1 MALIKILRISQWSK
15 NIVILIPIV
24 LSKKFEIFN
33 EINIYIVLISF
44 SLLASSTYIFN
55 DIKDLEQD
63 RLHSKKKF
71 RPIAA
76 GNISILQAKIYGIVT
91 LSISFLTIAYF
102 EEQLIVYFLM
112 YLLITLSYS
121 YKLKYLKYFDFLTIS
136 ILFYLRIVIGGV
148 GGNVNFT
155 NYFIFFIISILTI
168 ISLGKKVSIFND
180 TNISSRSKVKLH
192 LKNAY
197 TNSNFN
203 KMFVFISTF
212 SVLTFTLWLLDTM
225 KFSNG
230 NALFSMI
237 SLFSLLIFHYNFI
250 KDSQNFKTENFIE
263 WVLNYKNALII
274 LILSLSTLANIY

>member
-33 EINIYIVLISF
+33 EINIYIVLLSF

-155 NYFIFFIISILTI
+155 NYFILFIISILTI

-180 TNISSRSKVKLH
+180 TSISNKSKVKLH

-197 TNSNFN
+197 TNSKFN

-230 NALFSMI
+230 NALFSII

-274 LILSLSTLANIY
+274 LCLSLSTLANIY

>member
-1 MALIKILRISQWSK
+1 MTLIKILRISQWSK
-15 NIVILIPIV
+15 NLVILIPIV
-24 LSKKFEIFN
+24 LSKKFELFN
-33 EINIYIVLISF
+33 EKNIYIVLLSF

-76 GNISILQAKIYGIVT
+76 GNISIHQAKIYGIVT
-91 LSISFLTIAYF
+91 LCISFVIIAYF
-102 EEQLIVYFLM
+102 EEQLIVYFLL
-112 YLLITLSYS
+112 YLLITLSYT

-155 NYFIFFIISILTI
+155 NYFILFIISILTI

-180 TNISSRSKVKLH
+180 TNISSKSKVKLH
-192 LKNAY
+192 LKSAY
-197 TNSNFN
+197 TNAKFN
-203 KMFVFISTF
+203 KMFVFISTL

-225 KFSNG
+225 KFSNV

-274 LILSLSTLANIY
+274 LCLSLSTLANIY

>member
-1 MALIKILRISQWSK
+1 MAFIKVLRVKQWSK
-15 NIVILIPIV
+15 NLVILIPIV
-24 LSKKFEIFN
+24 LSKKFEIF
-33 EINIYIVLISF
+33 EEKNIYIILLSF

-63 RLHSKKKF
+63 RLHSKKKL

-76 GNISILQAKIYGIVT
+76 GNISIPQAQIYGIVT
-91 LSISFLTIAYF
+91 LSISFVTITYF
-102 EEQLIVYFLM
+102 EKRLIVYFLM

-136 ILFYLRIVIGGV
+136 MLFYLRIVIGGV

-155 NYFIFFIISILTI
+155 NYFILFIISILTI

-180 TNISSRSKVKLH
+180 TDISSKSKVKLH

-197 TNSNFN
+197 TNSKFN

-212 SVLTFTLWLLDTM
+212 SVLTFILWLLDTI

-230 NALFSMI
+230 NALFSTI
-237 SLFSLLIFHYNFI
+237 ALLSLLIFLYNFI

-274 LILSLSTLANIY
+274 LCLSLSTFANIY

>member
-15 NIVILIPIV
+15 NLVILIPIV

-71 RPIAA
+71 RTIAA
-76 GNISILQAKIYGIVT
+76 GNISILQAKIYGIVI

-155 NYFIFFIISILTI
+155 NYFILFIISILTI

-180 TNISSRSKVKLH
+180 TNISSKSKVKFH

-197 TNSNFN
+197 TNSKFN
-203 KMFVFISTF
+203 KMFVLISTF
-212 SVLTFTLWLLDTM
+212 SVLTFILWLLDTM

-230 NALFSMI
+230 KALFSI
-237 SLFSLLIFHYNFI
+237 IALFSLLIFHYNFI
-250 KDSQNFKTENFIE
+250 KDSHNFKTENFIE

-274 LILSLSTLANIY
+274 LCLSLSTLANIY

>member
-1 MALIKILRISQWSK
+1 MAFIKVLRVKQWSK
-15 NIVILIPIV
+15 NLVILIPIV
-24 LSKKFEIFN
+24 LSKKFEIF
-33 EINIYIVLISF
+33 EEKNIYIVLLSF

-76 GNISILQAKIYGIVT
+76 GNISIPQAKIYGIVT

-155 NYFIFFIISILTI
+155 NYFILFIISILTI

-180 TNISSRSKVKLH
+180 TTISSKSKVKLH

-197 TNSNFN
+197 TNSKFN

-212 SVLTFTLWLLDTM
+212 SVLTFTLWILDTIE
-225 KFSNG
+225 FSNG
-230 NALFSMI
+230 NALFSTI
-237 SLFSLLIFHYNFI
+237 ALLSLLIFLYNFI

-274 LILSLSTLANIY
+274 LCLSLSTFANIY

>member
-1 MALIKILRISQWSK
+1 MVLIKILRISQWSK

-33 EINIYIVLISF
+33 EINIYIVLLSF

-91 LSISFLTIAYF
+91 LTISFLTIAYF

-155 NYFIFFIISILTI
+155 NYFILFIISILTI

-180 TNISSRSKVKLH
+180 TNISNKSKVKLH

-197 TNSNFN
+197 TNSKFQ

-274 LILSLSTLANIY
+274 LCLSLSTLANIY